1 MPKQT
6 GKILRES
13 MGSVCQNRGKQIR
26 ECLGNLHNLFLQMV
40 LCKAIE
46 NLSLQHDGGS
56 AGRIPYSGRGM
67 EKYSY
72 PQKAI
77 AC

>member
-6 GKILRES
+6 GKIPRES
-13 MGSVCQNRGKQIR
+13 LRSVCQNRGKQIH
-26 ECLGNLHNLFLQMV
+26 ECLGNLHNFLLQMV

-46 NLSLQHDGGS
+46 NLSMQHDGRS
-56 AGRIPYSGRGM
+56 AGRIRYSCRGM

-72 PQKAI
+72 SQKAI
-77 AC
+77 VC